1 MKQLLIIGNG
11 SIAKKH
17 NAVIKKIFKKIK
29 IFYVKNKKIEK
40 SLRYINNLI
49 STKNINLALVCSP
62 TNTHLEYIKFL
73 KKSRINY
80 LVEKPIIKDDQLKK
94 VNKFLN
100 SKSKIIEL
108 VGYQLR
114 FNKILLKMKKLLSK
128 KVVGEIRYIKIIV
141 NSYLPNWRKSNLKNS
156 LSLSKK
162 KGGGVLLELSHE
174 IDYMLWLFGRPKFLK
189 AIIDSNNI
197 FKKNID
203 ERVNIFFKYNKKNIQ
218 MDMSLNSNI
227 EERKLIVEGS
237 KGALIGDI
245 LNKKITLYNLNK
257 KKIIFKSKQ
266 TNADMLKDQMIF
278 LLNSIKKENNFT
290 NVKDSIK
297 VIKIISLIRKS
308 NQTNKIMRIQ

>member
-128 KVVGEIRYIKIIV
+128 KVVGERTREGI
-141 NSYLPNWRKSNLKNS
+141 
-156 LSLSKK
+156 
-162 KGGGVLLELSHE
+162 EL
-174 IDYMLWLFGRPKFLK
+174 
-189 AIIDSNNI
+189 
-197 FKKNID
+197 
-203 ERVNIFFKYNKKNIQ
+203 
-218 MDMSLNSNI
+218 
-227 EERKLIVEGS
+227 
-237 KGALIGDI
+237 
-245 LNKKITLYNLNK
+245 
-257 KKIIFKSKQ
+257 
-266 TNADMLKDQMIF
+266 
-278 LLNSIKKENNFT
+278 
-290 NVKDSIK
+290 
-297 VIKIISLIRKS
+297 
-308 NQTNKIMRIQ
+308 